1 MKKELSDDDKKFVE
15 EIAKKYNYKYK
26 QAKALFLKSN
36 SKKDFVK
43 SLEDD
48 LDEASITTTSSGVS
62 PGGSGE
68 FKGRF
73 GSGAIKR
80 QYYADEEQRKEASE
94 SGFGV
99 VKYLRQ
105 KLK

>member
-1 MKKELSDDDKKFVE
+1 MMTFVSVNTDDAT
-15 EIAKKYNYKYK
+15 EIAKKYNYKYE

-36 SKKDFVK
+36 SEEDFEK
-43 SLEDD
+43 SLKDD
-48 LDEASITTTSSGVS
+48 LEEVSITTTSSGVS

-73 GSGAIKR
+73 GSDAIKR
-80 QYYADEEQRKEASE
+80 QYNADEKQREQSLKT
-94 SGFGV
+94 GFGA

>member
-15 EIAKKYNYKYK
+15 EMAKKYNYKYE

-36 SKKDFVK
+36 SEEDFEK
-43 SLEDD
+43 SLKDD
-48 LDEASITTTSSGVS
+48 LEEVSITTTSSGVS

-73 GSGAIKR
+73 GFGA
-80 QYYADEEQRKEASE
+80 
-94 SGFGV
+94 
-99 VKYLRQ
+99 VKYLRK